1 MVVRRGVRE
10 VLSVED
16 DIEEVGT
23 SFARHHV
30 VGVEPQFGT
39 VHSTDGA
46 LGRHFAPT
54 L

>member
-1 MVVRRGVRE
+1 
-10 VLSVED
+10 
-16 DIEEVGT
+16 
-23 SFARHHV
+23 V